1 MAFGPRIQSR
11 RFQEL
16 VTIGERRG
24 DRCPAGGY
32 ASRSCRRITYLLLQL
47 CPACLPVDISNAGGS
62 YVRALNG
69 PMDRAVGD
77 GPHAYA
83 RWLWALA
90 DQEMA
95 RA

>member
-1 MAFGPRIQSR
+1 LGSGGVPDRA
-11 RFQEL
+11 EL
-16 VTIGERRG
+16 V
-24 DRCPAGGY
+24 AHY
-32 ASRSCRRITYLLLQL
+32 AELTGRDVTHFRWFQVLACFRLASLLE
-47 CPACLPVDISNAGGS
+47 GS

-69 PMDRAVGD
+69 TMDRAVGY

-90 DQEMA
+90 DRDMA